1 MKKITTLVTIVG
13 LLLLFAGSLTF
24 AMQKDLVGTWVGET
38 EVPDAPEPDKLTV
51 IFALA
56 DGELTGTFTDTLG
69 FASEAPLEDIKYK
82 DGSLN
87 FHFDVNDGYATLP
100 IYVTLKV
107 EGDSMTGYWE
117 NEEGQ
122 SSEIKLQR
130 KK

>member
-1 MKKITTLVTIVG
+1 MKKITALLTLSSFV
-13 LLLLFAGSLTF
+13 LLLAGGL
-24 AMQKDLVGTWVGET
+24 AYAGQKDLVGTWVGET
-38 EVPDAPEPDKLTV
+38 EVPDAPEPDKLTIV
-51 IFALA
+51 FALA
-56 DGELTGTFTDTLG
+56 DGKLTGTFTDTLG
-69 FASEAPLEDIKYK
+69 YASEAPCEDIIYE
-82 DGSLN
+82 DGNLS

-122 SSEIKLQR
+122 SSEVKMQR